1 MTVKQAKGPTLCSLS
16 LVHQFCNR
24 FCTGVRCWT
33 LFWKMKGHFPRC
45 QILKHQQSH
54 SLECTFDD
62 YDEVRFQCAP
72 FTPVNLVSQSWKSA
86 ARVVLPKLSISAY
99 ISLYRRDTP
108 LLLLLFRVFSHGIL
122 ETKVERDAKRLG
134 THRNG
139 ELPSLIFPKLIILT
153 GIWMFILSHNS
164 YSSYSRIAYV

>member
-1 MTVKQAKGPTLCSLS
+1 MPWWRVNPQWQWNKPKGPTLCSLS

-62 YDEVRFQCAP
+62 YDEVR
-72 FTPVNLVSQSWKSA
+72 VSMRTFYSSESSVTKAGSQLQEWFW
-86 ARVVLPKLSISAY
+86 PKLSISAY

-122 ETKVERDAKRLG
+122 ETKVERTQNDWA
-134 THRNG
+134 
-139 ELPSLIFPKLIILT
+139 LT
-153 GIWMFILSHNS
+153 EMGSCHH
-164 YSSYSRIAYV
+164 